1 MISVHVPPIPIDVK
15 TVFFAFEVIAT
26 FAFALSGLFVARDNK
41 LDAVG
46 TFIATFLAAFGGG
59 TLRDIMLMQRPFYWV
74 TQSELL
80 WGILFMSVLSSVTLK
95 VTKLLSNRIIMVAD
109 AIGLGIF
116 SATGTHLALLMGWPP
131 MPCVMIGVIT
141 ATFGGLLRDVVCN
154 QKPMLMS
161 DPSPY
166 ASVAFVGNWLLLG
179 LIHLN
184 WMNTFWNIVVAASV
198 IAGGRLLLA
207 FFGVKLPQLDGH

>member
-1 MISVHVPPIPIDVK
+1 MFSVPVPTIPIDVK
-15 TVFFAFEVIAT
+15 TVFFSFEVIAT

-161 DPSPY
+161 NPSPY

>member
-1 MISVHVPPIPIDVK
+1 
-15 TVFFAFEVIAT
+15 
-26 FAFALSGLFVARDNK
+26 
-41 LDAVG
+41 
-46 TFIATFLAAFGGG
+46 
-59 TLRDIMLMQRPFYWV
+59 
-74 TQSELL
+74 
-80 WGILFMSVLSSVTLK
+80 MSVLSSVTLK

>member
-1 MISVHVPPIPIDVK
+1 MFSVPVPTIPIDVK

-184 WMNTFWNIVVAASV
+184 WMNTLWNIVVAASV

>member
-1 MISVHVPPIPIDVK
+1 MFSVPVPTIPIDVK

-207 FFGVKLPQLDGH
+207 CRGGKRPQLDGH

>member
-1 MISVHVPPIPIDVK
+1 MFSVPVPTIPIDVK

-109 AIGLGIF
+109 AIGMGIF

>member
-1 MISVHVPPIPIDVK
+1 MFSVPVPTIPIDVK

-109 AIGLGIF
+109 VIGLGIF

>member
-1 MISVHVPPIPIDVK
+1 M
-15 TVFFAFEVIAT
+15 
-26 FAFALSGLFVARDNK
+26 
-41 LDAVG
+41 
-46 TFIATFLAAFGGG
+46 
-59 TLRDIMLMQRPFYWV
+59 
-74 TQSELL
+74 
-80 WGILFMSVLSSVTLK
+80 
-95 VTKLLSNRIIMVAD
+95 AD

>member
-59 TLRDIMLMQRPFYWV
+59 TLRDIMLQQRPFYWV

-80 WGILFMSVLSSVTLK
+80 WGILFMSVLSSLTLRMSSW
-95 VTKLLSNRIIMVAD
+95 LSQRMIMVAD

-116 SATGTHLALLMGWPP
+116 RATGTHLAMLLGWPP

-154 QKPMLMS
+154 TKPMLMS
-161 DPSPY
+161 DPTPY
-166 ASVAFVGNWLLLG
+166 ATCAFVGNWILLG
-179 LIHLN
+179 LIEVG
-184 WMNTFWNIVVAASV
+184 WMSTFWNIVVAASL
-198 IAGGRLLLA
+198 IAGSRLLLA
-207 FFGVKLPQLDGH
+207 FLGIKLPQLDSH

>member
-1 MISVHVPPIPIDVK
+1 MFSVPVPNIPIDVK
-15 TVFFAFEVIAT
+15 TVFFSFEVIAT

>member
-1 MISVHVPPIPIDVK
+1 MFSVPVPTIPIDVK

-80 WGILFMSVLSSVTLK
+80 WGILFMSVLSSLTLK
-95 VTKLLSNRIIMVAD
+95 VTRLLSNRIIMVAD

>member
-1 MISVHVPPIPIDVK
+1 MFSVPVPTIPIDVK

>member
-1 MISVHVPPIPIDVK
+1 MFSVPVPTIPIDVK

-141 ATFGGLLRDVVCN
+141 ATLGGLLRDVVCN

>member
-1 MISVHVPPIPIDVK
+1 MFSVPVPTIPIDVK
-15 TVFFAFEVIAT
+15 TVFFSFEVIAT

-109 AIGLGIF
+109 VIGLGIF

>member
-1 MISVHVPPIPIDVK
+1 MFSVPVPTIPIDVK
-15 TVFFAFEVIAT
+15 TVFFSFEVIAT

>member
-59 TLRDIMLMQRPFYWV
+59 TLRDIMLQQRPFYWV

>member
-1 MISVHVPPIPIDVK
+1 MP
-15 TVFFAFEVIAT
+15 
-26 FAFALSGLFVARDNK
+26 
-41 LDAVG
+41 VG

-80 WGILFMSVLSSVTLK
+80 WDILFMSVLSSVTLK

-154 QKPMLMS
+154 PEANADEQSLALCQRGLCRQLAAAGP
-161 DPSPY
+161 DPSELDEY
-166 ASVAFVGNWLLLG
+166 LLEHRGGGQRDCRWSPAAG
-179 LIHLN
+179 LFLVSSCRS
-184 WMNTFWNIVVAASV
+184 WMATDPV
-198 IAGGRLLLA
+198 
-207 FFGVKLPQLDGH
+207 

>member
-1 MISVHVPPIPIDVK
+1 MFSVPVPTIPIDVK

-184 WMNTFWNIVVAASV
+184 
-198 IAGGRLLLA
+198 
-207 FFGVKLPQLDGH
+207 